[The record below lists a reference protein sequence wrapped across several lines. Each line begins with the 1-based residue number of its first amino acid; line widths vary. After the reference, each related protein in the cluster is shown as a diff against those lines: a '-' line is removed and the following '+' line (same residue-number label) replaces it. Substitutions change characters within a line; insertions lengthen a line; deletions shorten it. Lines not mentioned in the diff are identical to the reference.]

1 MYGFPLSDLWSR
13 LQCPTLILLSTVGLT
28 SPGEGFIVP
37 PDDARG
43 MQQTILGGTLVEV
56 EDTNH
61 YDILYSAPE
70 TAVEATRNF
79 LANL

>member
-1 MYGFPLSDLWSR
+1 
-13 LQCPTLILLSTVGLT
+13 
-28 SPGEGFIVP
+28 
-37 PDDARG
+37 
-43 MQQTILGGTLVEV
+43 MQQTIPGGTLVEV
-56 EDTNH
+56 EHTNH

>member
-1 MYGFPLSDLWSR
+1 
-13 LQCPTLILLSTVGLT
+13 LLSTVGLT

-37 PDDARG
+37 PDDARR
-43 MQQTILGGTLVEV
+43 MHQTIPGSTLVEV
-56 EDTNH
+56 EDKNH